1 MEQPFST
8 SKVTVEYYDPHDV
21 YKLLGPGILPRL
33 PLRNLHWQSHAGPL
47 RSIDVLYVELV
58 NASSNAPASIAS
70 PSLLRR
76 STGAGLSDDGFQTQ
90 PIGGSKS
97 ASSDQIDTPTSIH
110 TPTGP
115 ASQQPGRERR
125 HQIPGLRRT
134 PYLKVLLVRCDD
146 NDTYKST
153 TRAEIR
159 EWIKEHT
166 PPSQSTRK
174 VSTQENH
181 DAFEWLIVHV
191 VVPNTAAANQPRLN
205 GKNADGAPGEKSSS
219 SSRWRTGS
227 STLLEKLRADF
238 NVAGKGSG
246 PVDRVAQIRIGI
258 NDVPYDLLPRVVPA
272 TPTGY
277 SESEK
282 DAEHAWDELIAK
294 FKSLILAS
302 FDMRVTQYEEDIREK
317 DAQRRL
323 PGWNFCTFF
332 ILKEGLARGFESVG
346 LVEDAL
352 VGYDELSVG
361 LDSVIHEQV
370 ALGEPERHGSSLLS
384 HTEELKQKV
393 ARALASATGGGAAPV
408 EDEEAVDLQGESKIK
423 DVAPSLDSTLD
434 EFLIS
439 STRKPYRDMIVA
451 NNVSVFDFR
460 CYIFARQIA
469 LLLRLGNSLSAKTE
483 LVTGPQQQV
492 PALKPSEETEVLSM
506 LAEVCRRT
514 LQFIPAISQIMR
526 SDLVASLGGGRGG
539 DNGTQST
546 LSLNP
551 VAPEVVDNLVSSF
564 AFSVAQQILAQTST
578 QALPIPASSLISP
591 KIDEP
596 KSSIPEPKTMMHPAR
611 SSSLHIRPSSRPPPS
626 PGVFPGPGAG
636 SGAGVS
642 ETSAPAPA
650 PPAAAAA
657 AAPRGQFLKS
667 GLEELAA
674 RRAELYALS
683 RSILE
688 ECGKKRGWGNGW
700 ASVPDVEESDIE
712 EMDMEDISLDDDDE
726 STTTTSTTTT
736 TTATTKP
743 QAVEPSLA
751 GVESRFLRVALDN
764 KDDFYRLFET
774 LTDKA
779 IRHYTVADHHHAVQA
794 CLTELAILKY
804 HLGDYGSAAS
814 YFHRTTPFFGE
825 NGWSALELS
834 MLVMYSRCLQE
845 LQRKDDY
852 VRVALKLL
860 SKAAVAQ
867 KDRLSRKKLRGFV
880 PSSHRQEGQSREQQ
894 QQLPN
899 PDDAVRG
906 VLDKL
911 IDVTKAFSHEVP
923 IPLAQFFSDVRLEG
937 HPEYDLRRDGFTLAV
952 SMQSLLADDMEID
965 QGRMRLV
972 STTATA
978 GATKELWLEC
988 ATAQV
993 LRPGRNTIRLYSK
1006 TCVAGRYEVDRVSL
1020 ISNKIHMHYERDID
1034 SESGVGVTSDLFPL
1048 PHVTIYRPAG
1058 CLDCQLVATKD
1069 IQLDRSNTLDLKL
1082 HTGWNR
1088 VKSCDIRVRPNTGG
1102 LRLLTMDAQFIG
1114 PAFEFAQPPEAG
1126 LFRFGSL
1133 SAETALQLRFPYST
1147 EQDVATISAR
1157 VEVTYTTDDGTYSSW
1172 AGPSI
1177 PISLALGVNVQDIFK
1192 HGAVFSRFSIST
1204 VSPSPLL
1211 LFKSE
1216 LRESEV
1222 FQSHFGSAPDKTI
1235 MVFPKQ
1241 PASLLYKVVRKPGVT
1256 VNSKTAKTL
1265 YLKLHYSVVLDEMV
1279 VATEKSL
1286 KEAAVSADLAPF
1298 TNVLATHVRKH
1309 LPARLT
1315 AYDLERAALLG
1326 QFPTTALVGTHL
1338 EASFAG
1344 LGKVPGSE
1352 RDASAALAALI
1363 RDWQRRNPT
1372 LPLLHPPAA
1381 DVEETPSI
1389 LIPVDVPSVPVHW
1402 TVDIQL
1408 QKPLF
1413 SPLLPDGAATSSA
1426 TPVVGINQLLSA
1438 SLTVQWTRTWHT
1450 AAQGQAQ
1457 APESTATRQEF
1468 SYEVTTP
1475 ADTWLLGGRKRGR
1488 MTVPAEEDTCTMEI
1502 PLLMAPLR
1510 EGWLPYPSVEIR
1522 EAKSDE
1528 QGTAGSQG
1536 PIELDY
1542 RNLGETVR
1550 VVADRERVTL
1560 SLDSSGPGGGPL
1572 VLESERRVVDGRVVV

>member
-8 SKVTVEYYDPHDV
+8 SKVTVEYFDPHDV
-21 YKLLGPGILPRL
+21 YKLLGPGLLPRL

-47 RSIDVLYVELV
+47 RSIDVLYAELV
-58 NASSNAPASIAS
+58 NASSNAAGSVAS
-70 PSLLRR
+70 PGVLRR
-76 STGAGLSDDGFQTQ
+76 SHSAGLPDDGFQTHQ
-90 PIGGSKS
+90 IGGTKS
-97 ASSDQIDTPTSIH
+97 ASSDHVDTQAGT
-110 TPTGP
+110 
-115 ASQQPGRERR
+115 ASQHSGGRERR

-174 VSTQENH
+174 VNTQDNH

-191 VVPNTAAANQPRLN
+191 VVPNTAAASQPRLN
-205 GKNADGAPGEKSSS
+205 GKNTDGASGEKTS

-227 STLLEKLRADF
+227 STLLEKMRADF
-238 NVAGKGSG
+238 NVAGKG

-258 NDVPYDLLPRVVPA
+258 NDVPYNILPRVVPA

-282 DAEHAWDELIAK
+282 DAEHAWEELIAK

-346 LVEDAL
+346 LVDDAL

-361 LDSVIHEQV
+361 LDSVIQEQV
-370 ALGEPERHGSSLLS
+370 TSGDPERHGGSLLS
-384 HTEELKQKV
+384 HTEELKRKLD
-393 ARALASATGGGAAPV
+393 RALSTTGAGAI
-408 EDEEAVDLQGESKIK
+408 EDEEAVDLQSR
-423 DVAPSLDSTLD
+423 DDTSSDSGN

-469 LLLRLGNSLSAKTE
+469 LLLRLGNSRSSKAE
-483 LVTGPQQQV
+483 LITRLKEHEETVLGGGAQQV
-492 PALKPSEETEVLSM
+492 PASKSLEDAEVLSM

-514 LQFIPAISQIMR
+514 LQFIPAISQVLR
-526 SDLVASLGGGRGG
+526 ADLVSSLGG
-539 DNGTQST
+539 DSETQST
-546 LSLNP
+546 RSLDP
-551 VAPEVVDNLVSSF
+551 TTSQVVDNLVSSF

-578 QALPIPASSLISP
+578 QSLPIPPSSLMSP
-591 KIDEP
+591 KIHEP

-611 SSSLHIRPSSRPPPS
+611 SSSLHIRSSSRPPAS

-636 SGAGVS
+636 ASGTVPEGS
-642 ETSAPAPA
+642 
-650 PPAAAAA
+650 A

-700 ASVPDVEESDIE
+700 SSVPDVGEPNLE
-712 EMDMEDISLDDDDE
+712 EMQDISLDDDE
-726 STTTTSTTTT
+726 
-736 TTATTKP
+736 ATTEP
-743 QAVEPSLA
+743 QAGEPSLA
-751 GVESRFLRVALDN
+751 GLESKFLRIALDN

-794 CLTELAILKY
+794 SLTELAILKY
-804 HLGDYGSAAS
+804 HLGDYSSAAS

-825 NGWSALELS
+825 SGWSSLELP

-845 LQRKDDY
+845 LQRREDY

-860 SKAAVAQ
+860 LKAAAAH
-867 KDRLSRKKLRGFV
+867 KDRVSRKKSRGLG
-880 PSSHRQEGQSREQQ
+880 PTSHQEHRF
-894 QQLPN
+894 PN
-899 PDDAVRG
+899 PSNAVRG
-906 VLDKL
+906 VLEKL
-911 IDVTKAFSHEVP
+911 VDVTKTFSHEVP
-923 IPLAQFFSDVRLEG
+923 IPLGQFFSDVRLEG
-937 HPEYDLRRDGFTLAV
+937 DPEYDRRRDGFTLAV
-952 SMQSLLADDMEID
+952 SMQSLLPDDLEIE
-965 QGRMRLV
+965 QCRMRLV
-972 STTATA
+972 SMAA
-978 GATKELWLEC
+978 DNPKELWLEC
-988 ATAQV
+988 PTTPV
-993 LRPGRNTIRLYSK
+993 LRPGGNTIRLHSK
-1006 TCVAGRYEVDRVSL
+1006 TCVAGRYEVDRLSL
-1020 ISNKIHMHYERDID
+1020 ISNNIHMHYERDID
-1034 SESGVGVTSDLFPL
+1034 SDPGTTNDLFPRS
-1048 PHVTIYRPAG
+1048 HVTIYRPAG
-1058 CLDCQLVATKD
+1058 CLDCELTATKH

-1082 HTGWNR
+1082 HTGWNT
-1088 VKSCDIRVRPNTGG
+1088 VTSCDIRVRPNTGG
-1102 LRLLTMDAQFIG
+1102 LRLLTTDAQFIG
-1114 PAFEFAQPPEAG
+1114 PSFEFAQPPEAG

-1133 SAETALQLRFPYST
+1133 SADTTLQLRFPYST
-1147 EQDVATISAR
+1147 EQDVATIYAR
-1157 VEVTYTTDDGTYSSW
+1157 VEVTYTTDDGTYSFW
-1172 AGPSI
+1172 VAPSI

-1192 HGAVFSRFSIST
+1192 HGAVFSRFSVST
-1204 VSPSPLL
+1204 ASPSPLL

-1222 FQSHFGSAPDKTI
+1222 FQPHFGSPPSKTI
-1235 MVFPKQ
+1235 TVFPKQ
-1241 PASLLYKVVRKPGVT
+1241 PATLLYKIVRKPDVMID
-1256 VNSKTAKTL
+1256 SKTPKTL
-1265 YLKLHYSVVLDEMV
+1265 FLKLHYSVVLDEIV
-1279 VATEKSL
+1279 AATERSL
-1286 KEAAVSADLAPF
+1286 NQAALSTNSIDLASF
-1298 TNVLATHVRKH
+1298 TNVLASYVRKN

-1326 QFPTTALVGTHL
+1326 EFSTAALVGNHL
-1338 EASFAG
+1338 AASFSG
-1344 LGKVPGSE
+1344 LGNVPGSE
-1352 RDASAALAALI
+1352 RDAAAALASLVQ
-1363 RDWQRRNPT
+1363 DWHGNNPT
-1372 LPLLHPPAA
+1372 LALPPAA

-1389 LIPVDVPSVPVHW
+1389 LIPVDVPSVPVHC
-1402 TVDIQL
+1402 TVDIRL
-1408 QKPLF
+1408 QQPLL
-1413 SPLLPDGAATSSA
+1413 SPLPNVAASA
-1426 TPVVGINQLLSA
+1426 MPVVEINQLLSA
-1438 SLTVQWTRTWHT
+1438 NLKLQWTRKWNTEA
-1450 AAQGQAQ
+1450 AAQ
-1457 APESTATRQEF
+1457 ESTPSQQEF
-1468 SYEVTTP
+1468 SYDVTAP

-1488 MTVPAEEDTCTMEI
+1488 IVVPAEDASIDI
-1502 PLLMAPLR
+1502 PLMMAPLR

-1522 EAKSDE
+1522 EAKLDE
-1528 QGTAGSQG
+1528 QGSSGSHG

-1572 VLESERRVVDGRVVV
+1572 VLESERRVMDERVVV